1 MIRERTA
8 DSAWFLIRTMGT
20 WRGMSQGQVCK
31 WLKESSAE
39 TVRGHA
45 WILQGYLA
53 QDSADA
59 VRKILVGELSAEQ
72 SK

>member
-1 MIRERTA
+1 MNRERTA
-8 DSAWFLIRTMGT
+8 DSAWFLIRTMGP
-20 WRGMSQGQVCK
+20 WRGMSQWQVCK

-39 TVRGHA
+39 TIRGHA

-59 VRKILVGELSAEQ
+59 LEQILVGNTDAQ
-72 SK
+72 A